1 MSTILLSCAIGYL
14 LGCLSPSW
22 AVGKLKQV
30 NIRNAGSGNL
40 GATNVFL
47 HVSKAFGLF
56 IMVFDIFKCV
66 LAIHIVRVL
75 FAGITYAPTLA
86 GVFAIIGHIYPF
98 YLKFQGGKGSA
109 CLVGTILG
117 LTPRIFIPFVLGC
130 ILIGII
136 VNYLCVAPI
145 LASSTYP
152 IVCGLL
158 THSLYNFAILSVA
171 AVIMVLKH
179 RDNIQRM
186 RNHTEP
192 KVRKYF
198 DKNQKS

>member
-1 MSTILLSCAIGYL
+1 MSTVLISCAIGYFF
-14 LGCLSPSW
+14 GCLSPSW

-47 HVSKAFGLF
+47 HVSKAFGLL
-56 IMVFDIFKCV
+56 IMVFDIFKSV
-66 LAIHIVRVL
+66 LAIQIVRFL
-75 FAGITYAPTLA
+75 FAGSAYAPALA
-86 GVFAIIGHIYPF
+86 GAFAIIGHIYPF

-117 LTPRIFIPFVLGC
+117 LTPRLFVPFVVGC
-130 ILIGII
+130 ILIGVIA
-136 VNYLCVAPI
+136 NYLCVAPL

-152 IVCGLL
+152 IVCGLA
-158 THSLYNFAILSVA
+158 TQSLYNFFILAIA
-171 AVIMVLKH
+171 GVIMVLKH
-179 RDNIQRM
+179 RDNIIRM

-192 KVRKYF
+192 KVRNYF
-198 DKNQKS
+198 DKD

>member
-1 MSTILLSCAIGYL
+1 MSTILISCAIGYL
-14 LGCLSPSW
+14 FGCLSPSW

-47 HVSKAFGLF
+47 HVSKTFGLF
-56 IMVFDIFKCV
+56 IMVFDILKCV
-66 LAIHIVRVL
+66 LAIHIVKNL
-75 FAGITYAPTLA
+75 FAGIAYVPALA
-86 GVFAIIGHIYPF
+86 GAFAIIGHIYPF

-117 LTPRIFIPFVLGC
+117 LTPRIFVPFVLGC
-130 ILIGII
+130 ILIGVIA
-136 VNYLCVAPI
+136 NYLCVAPI

-152 IVCGLL
+152 IICGLA
-158 THSLYNFAILSVA
+158 TQSLYNFIILAIA
-171 AVIMVLKH
+171 GVIIIFNHK
-179 RDNIQRM
+179 DNITRL

-192 KVRKYF
+192 KVRNYF
-198 DKNQKS
+198 DKDE

>member
-1 MSTILLSCAIGYL
+1 MIPIIISCAIGYL

-47 HVSKAFGLF
+47 HVSKGFGLI

-66 LAIHIVRVL
+66 LAIQLAKAL
-75 FAGITYAPTLA
+75 FAGITYVPALA
-86 GVFAIIGHIYPF
+86 GAFSIIGHIYPF
-98 YLKFQGGKGSA
+98 YLKFKGGKGSA

-130 ILIGII
+130 IILGVV

-145 LASSTYP
+145 FASATYP
-152 IVCGLL
+152 ILCGLL
-158 THSLYNFAILSVA
+158 THSFLNFLILSIA
-171 AVIMVLKH
+171 GAIMILRH
-179 RDNIQRM
+179 RDNIIRI

-192 KVRKYF
+192 KVRTYF
-198 DKNQKS
+198 KK

>member
-1 MSTILLSCAIGYL
+1 MTPIIISCAIGYF

-47 HVSKAFGLF
+47 HVSKTFGLL
-56 IMVFDIFKCV
+56 IMIFDIFKCV
-66 LAIHIVRVL
+66 LAIHLAKAL
-75 FAGITYAPTLA
+75 FSGITYVPALA
-86 GVFAIIGHIYPF
+86 GAFAIIGHIYPF
-98 YLKFQGGKGSA
+98 YLKFKGGKGSA

-130 ILIGII
+130 IILGII

-145 LASSTYP
+145 FASATYP
-152 IVCGLL
+152 ILCGML
-158 THSLYNFAILSVA
+158 THSFLNFSILSIA
-171 AVIMVLKH
+171 GVIMILRH
-179 RDNIQRM
+179 RDNIIRI

-192 KVRKYF
+192 KVRTYF
-198 DKNQKS
+198 KK

>member
-1 MSTILLSCAIGYL
+1 MIPIIISCAIGYL

-47 HVSKAFGLF
+47 HVSKGFGLI

-66 LAIHIVRVL
+66 LAIQLAKAL
-75 FAGITYAPTLA
+75 FAGITYVPALA
-86 GVFAIIGHIYPF
+86 GAFSIIGHIYPF
-98 YLKFQGGKGSA
+98 YLKFKGGKGSA

-130 ILIGII
+130 IILGII
-136 VNYLCVAPI
+136 ANYLCIAPI
-145 LASSTYP
+145 FASASYP
-152 IVCGLL
+152 ILCGLL
-158 THSLYNFAILSVA
+158 THSFLNFLILSIA
-171 AVIMVLKH
+171 TPIL
-179 RDNIQRM
+179 
-186 RNHTEP
+186 
-192 KVRKYF
+192 
-198 DKNQKS
+198 S